1 MSLLK
6 RVVAEK
12 RRLVLPVAVVFA
24 ANVVVFAAA
33 VLPLQR
39 KVDTAAARAARAAEM
54 RGEAQARYRAA
65 QAVVTGKQRADE
77 ELRKFYTDVLPADWT
92 AARRITYLGLVRLAA
107 QDGLKPARSGAAE
120 PDQERDSVLSRLQMT
135 MQLQGDYRQIRRFIY
150 DLEKAPEFVV
160 IENVALA
167 PAQDAG
173 APLMLTVDV
182 STYYWTGTDAR

>member
-1 MSLLK
+1 VSLLK

-12 RRLVLPVAVVFA
+12 RRFVLPIAVVFA

-54 RGEAQARYRAA
+54 RGEAQTRYQAA
-65 QAVVTGKQRADE
+65 QAVVNGKRRADD
-77 ELRKFYTDVLPADWT
+77 ELRKFYKDVLPADWT
-92 AARRITYLGLVRLAA
+92 AARRITYLRLVQLAA
-107 QDGLKPARSGAAE
+107 QDGLRPARTGAE
-120 PDQERDSVLSRLQMT
+120 PEKDRDSVLSRLHMT
-135 MQLQGDYRQIRRFIY
+135 MQLQGEYRQIRKFIY
-150 DLEKAPEFVV
+150 DLETAPEFVV

-167 PAQDAG
+167 QAQDAG
-173 APLMLTVDV
+173 GPLLLTVDV